1 MSLGLNSKFSAL
13 FNLPPTHPHCKRE
26 TQEGALPESFTVSK
40 ESGVAARGWRT
51 WISRGRMMYDSH
63 SLLK

>member
-26 TQEGALPESFTVSK
+26 TQEGALPESFTVK
-40 ESGVAARGWRT
+40 NLAWPRVDGVPGFP
-51 WISRGRMMYDSH
+51 GGG
-63 SLLK
+63 